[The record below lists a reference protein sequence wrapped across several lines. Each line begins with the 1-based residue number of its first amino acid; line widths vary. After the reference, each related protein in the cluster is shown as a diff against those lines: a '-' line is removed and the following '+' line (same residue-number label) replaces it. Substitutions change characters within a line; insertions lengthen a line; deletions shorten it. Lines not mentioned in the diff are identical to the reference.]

1 MRSIDENIQ
10 ALTRTVLN
18 EAHAEAE
25 QILAEAQANAQAVR
39 ERAQAQA
46 SAERAELLAHA
57 TQEAERLRGQATAS
71 AQLQARTAELE
82 RREKLLNSVF
92 DAARQRIPDVQ
103 QRADYDQI
111 ARDLLRQ
118 ALINLGGDT
127 VMIRADE
134 RTRTALTDHVLAEI
148 SAELGV
154 QVTHGAPLEHGVGL
168 IVQTADGHRQY
179 DNTLEARLRR
189 LQNTLRAPVLRL
201 LRGEDA

>member
-1 MRSIDENIQ
+1 MRSVEENIQ

-39 ERAQAQA
+39 ERAQEQA
-46 SAERAELLAHA
+46 SAERAELLARA
-57 TQEAERLRGQATAS
+57 TEEAERLSSQAVAS
-71 AQLQARTAELE
+71 AQLQARAAELE

-92 DAARQRIPDVQ
+92 DAARQQIAGVP

-118 ALINLGGDT
+118 ALINLAADT
-127 VMIRADE
+127 ALIRADE
-134 RTRTALTDHVLAEI
+134 RTQPALTDQVLAGI

-154 QVTHGAPLEHGVGL
+154 QVTHGTPLEHGVGL
-168 IVQTADGHRQY
+168 VVLTADGHRQY
-179 DNTLEARLRR
+179 DNTLEARLER
-189 LQNTLRAPVLRL
+189 LQNALRAPVLRL
-201 LRGEDA
+201 LKGEDA

>member
-1 MRSIDENIQ
+1 MRSVEENIQ

-25 QILAEAQANAQAVR
+25 QIMAEAQANAQAVR
-39 ERAQAQA
+39 ARAQAQA
-46 SAERAELLAHA
+46 SAERAELLARA
-57 TQEAERLRGQATAS
+57 SQEAERLGSQAVAS

-92 DAARQRIPDVQ
+92 DAARQRIADVPQ
-103 QRADYDQI
+103 QADFEQI
-111 ARDLLRQ
+111 ARALLRQ
-118 ALINLGGDT
+118 ALINLAADT
-127 VMIRADE
+127 ALIRADE
-134 RTRTALTDHVLAEI
+134 RTRAALTDQVLAEI
-148 SAELGV
+148 SAELRV

-179 DNTLEARLRR
+179 DNTLEARLER
-189 LQNTLRAPVLRL
+189 LQNALRAPVLRL